1 MVPTYAPGL
10 PLMMAAA
17 LASGACVPVGV
28 APLCSA
34 LVVWLTFLLGRRTGG
49 PWAGLLAAMFVV
61 TSPIVLFQSMW
72 PMSDI
77 PAAALWTGAA
87 LAALGGSRRSSLT
100 AGLGTAAGPLAR
112 PNLPVLPFLL
122 LAHPAISAPGQERWI
137 RVALFRA
144 GGATA
149 TL

>member
-72 PMSDI
+72 PMSHI

-100 AGLGTAAGPLAR
+100 AGLWTAAGLLVS
-112 PNLPVLPFLL
+112 PNLPRLPFLL
-122 LAHPAISAPGQERWI
+122 LAHLALSRRRQERAIRSALLSAP
-137 RVALFRA
+137 V
-144 GGATA
+144 
-149 TL
+149 